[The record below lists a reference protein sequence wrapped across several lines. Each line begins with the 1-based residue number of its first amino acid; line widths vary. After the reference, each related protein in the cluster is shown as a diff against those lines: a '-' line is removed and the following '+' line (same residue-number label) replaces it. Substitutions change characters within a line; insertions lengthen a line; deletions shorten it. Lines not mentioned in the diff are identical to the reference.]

1 MKPELLARLGL
12 VLLLMTAAPGAA
24 AETGPYVGLEMGLG
38 VGGSMV
44 LHGSDDDVATT
55 CDGWIVP
62 LDGTNAGCNPSP
74 SAWTA
79 DIDGSG
85 SGFVGSIAIG
95 YRLFSFRG
103 ELELIHSAF
112 SYDEVSDV
120 LATDDVSVAK
130 REQEIEAA
138 ETRVETV
145 QHEGI
150 FANVYWDIPPTVL
163 IWPYVGIGI
172 GVADVSVDYFN
183 RWKRNSDPAAIAT
196 FEGHPD
202 AAELRRL
209 LAGTTT
215 VASAKLTDTVTA
227 IQILAGVDFRVAE
240 TVVLGFKARLDP
252 VRRLR
257 DGPPLVGS
265 APEPPLQPQ
274 SRRRG
279 RVLRRLDRRPEPVGA
294 ELRLEVSLLVRVN
307 EPKRRSGTGLF
318 YLGDSVL
325 SVLVE
330 ASESFAVPRGR
341 ELAATKGRSTE
352 G

>member
-1 MKPELLARLGL
+1 MKPETLARSGLGL
-12 VLLLMTAAPGAA
+12 LLVTAAPGAA
-24 AETGPYVGLEMGLG
+24 VEKGPYVAFELGVG

-44 LHGSDDDVATT
+44 LHGTDDDVATT

-62 LDGTNAGCNPSP
+62 LDGTNAGCNPPP

-79 DIDGSG
+79 DINDTG
-85 SGFVGSIAIG
+85 SGFAGSIALG

-103 ELELIHSAF
+103 ELELVHSTF

-145 QHEGI
+145 QHEAI
-150 FANVYWDIPPTVL
+150 FANVYWDVPPTVL

-183 RWKRNSDPAAIAT
+183 RWKRNSDPGAIVT

-202 AAELRRL
+202 AAELRRI

-215 VASAKLTDTVTA
+215 VASAKLKDTATA

-240 TVVLGFKARLDP
+240 TVVLGFKARLVQYEDFETD
-252 VRRLR
+252 RLLWDQLR
-257 DGPPLVGS
+257 S
-265 APEPPLQPQ
+265 HHS
-274 SRRRG
+274 SRSPG
-279 RVLRRLDRRPEPVGA
+279 GE
-294 ELRLEVSLLVRVN
+294 EVSYVVSTDDLSLWAL
-307 EPKRRSGTGLF
+307 SFGLKYRF
-318 YLGDSVL
+318 
-325 SVLVE
+325 
-330 ASESFAVPRGR
+330 
-341 ELAATKGRSTE
+341 
-352 G
+352 